1 MIFILYLI
9 APPSS
14 VQMKVGKDVVL
25 ETSRDDVGQK
35 FTVAGEGFMMVCK
48 KIDFLYASKF
58 TYLFFSIQCRD
69 IEKFL
74 YMYFILLLHTFYS

>member
-25 ETSRDDVGQK
+25 ETSRDELGQK

-48 KIDFLYASKF
+48 KNR
-58 TYLFFSIQCRD
+58 FFVCIK
-69 IEKFL
+69 IYIPIF
-74 YMYFILLLHTFYS
+74 